1 MRCPAEV
8 DAITTAPLQKEALH
22 RAGHDYPGHTE
33 LLAHVCGVDD
43 YAMMLYMGPNEDVL
57 SPAGLA
63 VVHVT
68 LHTALRNVF
77 GELTEEAI
85 LAKARLADRF
95 MAQLMR
101 PAASHASAQ
110 TPRRRKSDTLANR
123 QARQRG
129 QSRFR

>member
-1 MRCPAEV
+1 MTAIRLALDRKV
-8 DAITTAPLQKEALH
+8 DAIVTAPLQKEALH

-43 YAMMLYMGPNEDVL
+43 YAMMLYLGPSEEVL

-77 GELTEEAI
+77 EQLSAEGI
-85 LAKARLADRF
+85 LAKARLAAPVHVATD
-95 MAQLMR
+95 
-101 PAASHASAQ
+101 AAGRRQAVASADA
-110 TPRRRKSDTLANR
+110 S
-123 QARQRG
+123 
-129 QSRFR
+129 